1 MTNADIPDAKNVY
14 RIFNS
19 SHGLI
24 AVAENG
30 IFVLSNNLVTDYY
43 GKDSKSK
50 EKHLPISYI
59 LDACEDDSGNLWLGT
74 NGQGLIKWEWNKSSS
89 ALTHFTTKEG
99 LPSMIVYR
107 IERDNFGNIWSSS
120 DDGIFSLNLNSNN

>member
-1 MTNADIPDAKNVY
+1 MFLLGRDSDVLLLNRYTLESSAVSKMSNADIPDPKNVY

-30 IFVLSNNLVTDYY
+30 IFVLSNNLMTDYY
-43 GKDSKSK
+43 GVDAKRN

-59 LDACEDDSGNLWLGT
+59 LDACEDDSENLW
-74 NGQGLIKWEWNKSSS
+74 
-89 ALTHFTTKEG
+89 
-99 LPSMIVYR
+99 
-107 IERDNFGNIWSSS
+107 
-120 DDGIFSLNLNSNN
+120 